1 MPQKRWI
8 NLNFNYLRHGD
19 AIAELLSNFQFSI
32 PKGAPELQHGP
43 TDPVLIP
50 IIPGKV
56 DEGPQVP
63 LLVTP
68 LNKQV

>member
-1 MPQKRWI
+1 MEMQSVVT
-8 NLNFNYLRHGD
+8 
-19 AIAELLSNFQFSI
+19 ELLSNFEFSI

-43 TDPVLIP
+43 TDHALIA
-50 IIPGKV
+50 IVPGKA
-56 DEGPQVP
+56 DEGPQVL

>member
-1 MPQKRWI
+1 MVT
-8 NLNFNYLRHGD
+8 
-19 AIAELLSNFQFSI
+19 ELLSNFEFSI

-43 TDPVLIP
+43 ANLILIP
-50 IIPGKV
+50 IVPGKA

>member
-1 MPQKRWI
+1 MEMQSVVT
-8 NLNFNYLRHGD
+8 
-19 AIAELLSNFQFSI
+19 ELLSNFEFSI

-43 TDPVLIP
+43 ANLILIP
-50 IIPGKV
+50 IVPGKA